1 MEKLEEL
8 YKITGGNLSKYFFI
22 DDEEE
27 LSEIKTLEEQGYVKY
42 VNNGNKRNMYVVTLK
57 LVEKVRGPLEDNDL
71 RIKQRKN
78 FENGDPIN
86 EII

>member
-8 YKITGGNLSKYFFI
+8 YKITGGNLSKFFFI
-22 DDEEE
+22 TDEEIP
-27 LSEIKTLEEQGYVKY
+27 EIKGLEEQGYVKY

-71 RIKQRKN
+71 RIKQRKS
-78 FENGDPIN
+78 FENYESGNDN
-86 EII
+86 N